1 MADNQG
7 DERHDHHGNPQQGL
21 AGEPQ
26 AQQRQGQRPQQGGP
40 TTPTNRDR
48 SIGRE
53 RGDHTARDGEEVGGK
68 NTGDQQQ
75 GDDG

>member
-7 DERHDHHGNPQQGL
+7 DERQDQHGNPQQGL

-26 AQQRQGQRPQQGGP
+26 AQQRQGQRQQQSGP

-48 SIGRE
+48 AIGRE
-53 RGDHTARDGEEVGGK
+53 PDEQTARDDEEVGGQ
-68 NTGDQQQ
+68 NTRDQQQ
-75 GDDG
+75 GDDR